1 VLFDEIVTEILNAL
15 DEGIT
20 IIDRNRDIIFCNKK
34 AAALDNIDIKNAI
47 GKNIL
52 EVYPSLSEKT
62 STLLTVLYNGQAI
75 YNYQQTFK
83 NYKFED
89 ITTINSTVPIKKAG
103 IIIGA
108 VEISRDI
115 TDIRKLSEENINL
128 KSELIV
134 KSSKHRYNYLYN
146 ENKFNFDSIIGI
158 SNSIKSLKYYAEKAA
173 HSSSPVLI
181 YGETGTG
188 KELFVQSIH
197 NASLRKDK
205 PFVTQNCAAL
215 PFTLLES
222 ILFGTVKGSFTGAED
237 RMGLFEIANNGT
249 LYLDEI
255 NSMPVELQAKLLR
268 VLQDGYIRRLGDV
281 SEKKV
286 DVRIIASINEDPLYC
301 IKTGKLRNDLY
312 YRLNVIELRIPELR
326 KRKSDIPVL
335 TKHFIS
341 MYNKIFNADI
351 SGISNDA
358 MEKLMSYNWPGNV
371 RELQHLIECIMNF
384 KKDGIIKLND
394 LPDSYKNIKNNSLM
408 NSVGEEEKKIIT
420 EAIRAFDNNV
430 SKTAEYLNI
439 PRSTLQ
445 YKLKKYKIVY

>member
-1 VLFDEIVTEILNAL
+1 MFDETVMEILNVL

-20 IIDRNRDIIFCNKK
+20 IIDRNRNITFCNKK
-34 AAALDNIDIKNAI
+34 AAALDNIDIKNAL

-52 EVYPSLSEKT
+52 EIYPSLSEKT

-89 ITTINSTVPIKKAG
+89 ITTINSTVPIKKSG

-108 VEISRDI
+108 MEISKDI
-115 TDIRKLSEENINL
+115 TDIRKLSEEVINL

-134 KSSKHRYNYLYN
+134 KSSKPRYNYLYN
-146 ENKFNFDSIIGI
+146 ENKFNFNSIIGT
-158 SNSIKSLKYYAEKAA
+158 SKSINDLKAYAETAA

-197 NASLRKDK
+197 NASPRKDK

-215 PFTLLES
+215 PYTLLES
-222 ILFGTVKGSFTGAED
+222 ILFGTVKGSFTGADD

-281 SEKKV
+281 SEKKIN
-286 DVRIIASINEDPLYC
+286 VRIIASTNVDPIYC
-301 IKTGKLRNDLY
+301 IKSGKLRNDLY
-312 YRLNVIELRIPELR
+312 YRLNVIELKIPELR

-341 MYNKIFNADI
+341 MYNRILNANI
-351 SGISNDA
+351 TGISNDA
-358 MEKLMSYNWPGNV
+358 MEKLLSYNWPGNV
-371 RELQHLIECIMNF
+371 RELQHLIECVMNF
-384 KKDGIIKLND
+384 KKDGNIKLDD
-394 LPDSYKNIKNNSLM
+394 LPDSYKNIKNNSLI
-408 NSVGEEEKKIIT
+408 NLVEGEEKKIIT
-420 EAIRAFDNNV
+420 EAMCAFDNNV

-445 YKLKKYKIVY
+445 YKLKKYKLD

>member
-1 VLFDEIVTEILNAL
+1 
-15 DEGIT
+15 
-20 IIDRNRDIIFCNKK
+20 
-34 AAALDNIDIKNAI
+34 
-47 GKNIL
+47 
-52 EVYPSLSEKT
+52 
-62 STLLTVLYNGQAI
+62 
-75 YNYQQTFK
+75 
-83 NYKFED
+83 
-89 ITTINSTVPIKKAG
+89 
-103 IIIGA
+103 
-108 VEISRDI
+108 
-115 TDIRKLSEENINL
+115 
-128 KSELIV
+128 
-134 KSSKHRYNYLYN
+134 
-146 ENKFNFDSIIGI
+146 
-158 SNSIKSLKYYAEKAA
+158 
-173 HSSSPVLI
+173 
-181 YGETGTG
+181 
-188 KELFVQSIH
+188 
-197 NASLRKDK
+197 
-205 PFVTQNCAAL
+205 
-215 PFTLLES
+215 LLES